1 MPLQIRRGT
10 DAQRTAIT
18 PLTGELIYT
27 TDGKRLYI
35 GDGTTLGGV
44 QLTGYTNED
53 AVDAVAAAL
62 LAGTSQNISFTY
74 GTTQDSAN
82 RIDATVNIS
91 SLLGNLNVNGY
102 TIYGT
107 GNINLQGTIESDF
120 VGSVSADNSTLLV
133 DATNGS
139 IVLEG
144 TVKGNI
150 VSDFDSAYDIGSAAY
165 KFRDLYIDS
174 VHVGNAI
181 MTSIG
186 SGINLP
192 AGSTIDGAPLG
203 APGTGGSL
211 NIDIVG
217 DDSTVLVNSAT
228 NTLGGTFVGDMNGS
242 VYSDNST
249 IMVDAVDLRLSN
261 GTLELSMDKIYSAN
275 GNLNFG
281 SENEPVTN
289 VRGYSRGIVQVSVNA
304 TGTITGAGVF
314 DNKVSRGTLT
324 APTAMQ
330 AGDYLGGYLMSSY
343 DGADYNTTS
352 LLVGQVD
359 TVTGTEP
366 FPGKMLLGVKGHNG
380 GFVGATVNSRGVLES
395 TAFRATPFA
404 DATARDTALPTG
416 SVLAGMVCFLTST
429 SKLQVNTNGTT
440 GGWVDLH

>member
-10 DAQRTAIT
+10 DAQRLAIT

-150 VSDFDSAYDIGSAAY
+150 VSDFDSAYDIGSATY

-186 SGINLP
+186 TGINLP

-217 DDSTVLVNSAT
+217 DDSTILVNSA
-228 NTLGGTFVGDMNGS
+228 
-242 VYSDNST
+242 
-249 IMVDAVDLRLSN
+249 RL
-261 GTLELSMDKIYSAN
+261 I
-275 GNLNFG
+275 
-281 SENEPVTN
+281 
-289 VRGYSRGIVQVSVNA
+289 
-304 TGTITGAGVF
+304 
-314 DNKVSRGTLT
+314 
-324 APTAMQ
+324 
-330 AGDYLGGYLMSSY
+330 
-343 DGADYNTTS
+343 
-352 LLVGQVD
+352 
-359 TVTGTEP
+359 
-366 FPGKMLLGVKGHNG
+366 H
-380 GFVGATVNSRGVLES
+380 
-395 TAFRATPFA
+395 
-404 DATARDTALPTG
+404 
-416 SVLAGMVCFLTST
+416 
-429 SKLQVNTNGTT
+429 
-440 GGWVDLH
+440 